1 MKTKLLTE
9 MEEDIVKKLSNQY
22 LNTINSKSLINENR
36 KFGLE
41 IEFSITDKDGYLKPQ
56 TAEYISN
63 KLSKH
68 PIVPELG
75 SYQIELNPESE
86 ILKKECFKK
95 YYEITQ
101 KHREKLE
108 TYTKKQDLK
117 LIPSGLPFNIN
128 SIDFHNPIIF
138 TKKSRYQVSA
148 KYFGQENK
156 NGCTLPFKNNEK
168 INLPGNSG
176 LTIIN
181 ELHIHLQTLNKKEA
195 VDLFNIS
202 QMLTAPLISLGANS
216 GIINGKELDNKEQ
229 QIKIFEES
237 EGLYDG
243 EKNTPRVGLYP
254 GYLKNIE
261 EYFNKILAFKPLYYP
276 LDNQPSTAFELM
288 IGKYFGWTRL
298 RIGRIPHE
306 HIRIEFRPLSTQP
319 TIIENI
325 SIAEFYIKTLL
336 LIFINKKTLLPKK
349 YLHENMN
356 ESIKNAMNAEL
367 YWDLGQGILKY
378 QVTKILENLI
388 SEIKEDEF
396 LIHMKRRIKQ
406 KQSPT
411 DKLIK
416 ETKKYGFEI
425 ATKNYINCF
434 KNEIP
439 YL

>member
-1 MKTKLLTE
+1 MKKKILTE
-9 MEEDIVKKLSNQY
+9 IEEDIVKKLSNQY
-22 LNTINSKSLINENR
+22 LNTIKTKSLINKNR

-41 IEFSITDKDGYLKPQ
+41 IEFSITDKDGILKPQ
-56 TAEYISN
+56 TSEDISN

-75 SYQIELNPESE
+75 SYQIEINPEPE
-86 ILKKECFKK
+86 ILKKGCFKK
-95 YYEITQ
+95 YYEKTQ

-108 TYTKKQDLK
+108 TFTKKQDLN

-128 SIDFHNPIIF
+128 STDFHNPIIF
-138 TKKSRYQVSA
+138 TKKSRYQISA

-176 LTIIN
+176 VTIIN

-202 QMLTAPLISLGANS
+202 QMITAPIIALGANS
-216 GIINGKELDNKEQ
+216 GIINGKELENKEQ

-276 LDNQPSTAFELM
+276 DDNQPSTAFELM

-298 RIGRIPHE
+298 RIGFIPNE

-336 LIFINKKTLLPKK
+336 SIYKNKKTLLPEK
-349 YLHENMN
+349 YLQENFN
-356 ESIKNAMNAEL
+356 ESVKKGLKAEMF
-367 YWDLGQGILKY
+367 WDLGKGILKY
-378 QVTKILENLI
+378 PVTKILENLML
-388 SEIKEDEF
+388 EIKGDEY
-396 LIHMKRRIKQ
+396 LTHMKRRIKQ

-416 ETKKYGFEI
+416 ETKKYGYKI